1 MSFSL
6 KAVNLDLYSGHPI
19 TTVLQPKWPYRLR
32 RDIITILR
40 PNLHRTGHHTGFSVR
55 TVLAGHILTQGSEQ
69 ESGKRRLWCLPVDG
83 VDDERADLLF
93 GDRSKKPPTK
103 SIGTHSVAY
112 CILFLVTV
120 LTSREFAAAI
130 SLSSS
135 STIYKRLLSMHSK
148 SHALSDYCR
157 GVDNDYCRDTAAQR
171 KS

>member
-1 MSFSL
+1 M
-6 KAVNLDLYSGHPI
+6 
-19 TTVLQPKWPYRLR
+19 
-32 RDIITILR
+32 
-40 PNLHRTGHHTGFSVR
+40 
-55 TVLAGHILTQGSEQ
+55 
-69 ESGKRRLWCLPVDG
+69 WCLPVDG

-93 GDRSKKPPTK
+93 GDRSKKPPTN

-112 CILFLVTV
+112 CILLLVTV

-148 SHALSDYCR
+148 SHALRHDNIDCRARDPRVHDYCR

>member
-1 MSFSL
+1 M
-6 KAVNLDLYSGHPI
+6 N
-19 TTVLQPKWPYRLR
+19 
-32 RDIITILR
+32 
-40 PNLHRTGHHTGFSVR
+40 
-55 TVLAGHILTQGSEQ
+55 
-69 ESGKRRLWCLPVDG
+69 
-83 VDDERADLLF
+83 
-93 GDRSKKPPTK
+93 PPTK

>member
-1 MSFSL
+1 MPVNCGLYLILSL
-6 KAVNLDLYSGHPI
+6 SLGVLDQL
-19 TTVLQPKWPYRLR
+19 
-32 RDIITILR
+32 
-40 PNLHRTGHHTGFSVR
+40 
-55 TVLAGHILTQGSEQ
+55 
-69 ESGKRRLWCLPVDG
+69 CLPVDG

-93 GDRSKKPPTK
+93 GDRSKKPPTN

-112 CILFLVTV
+112 CILLLVTV
-120 LTSREFAAAI
+120 LTSRKFAAAI